1 MELKN
6 LKSINYNRVHF
17 YNTYSNI
24 LQTFSLKIY
33 MDVYQVLYRNIRD
46 QLLYSNIPKTQNF
59 KNS

>member
-6 LKSINYNRVHF
+6 LKSINYHRVHF